1 MDSKPHIGSAFDG
14 EEREEESVLELH
26 RAQLRERPEPDE
38 GSEPVPWWLW
48 AIATAAVFFGG
59 FYLGRYGGEFTAD
72 AHGVPYRGS
81 PWASSAPQAG
91 AMASPAVQVGEAD
104 LAKEGESVFSTT
116 CAACHQ
122 ATGAGIPGVFPPLAN
137 SPWVLGRDTV
147 LVKIVLL
154 GLQGPVVVNGTTY
167 QGAMPSWRASLSDR
181 QIAAV
186 TSYIRSSWGNTAGVI
201 SPQLVGALRQSLATR
216 EQPWSAEELR

>member
-81 PWASSAPQAG
+81 PWASQPRPKV
-91 AMASPAVQVGEAD
+91 M
-104 LAKEGESVFSTT
+104 T
-116 CAACHQ
+116 AA
-122 ATGAGIPGVFPPLAN
+122 T
-137 SPWVLGRDTV
+137 S
-147 LVKIVLL
+147 
-154 GLQGPVVVNGTTY
+154 VVV
-167 QGAMPSWRASLSDR
+167 PDS
-181 QIAAV
+181 
-186 TSYIRSSWGNTAGVI
+186 
-201 SPQLVGALRQSLATR
+201 
-216 EQPWSAEELR
+216 